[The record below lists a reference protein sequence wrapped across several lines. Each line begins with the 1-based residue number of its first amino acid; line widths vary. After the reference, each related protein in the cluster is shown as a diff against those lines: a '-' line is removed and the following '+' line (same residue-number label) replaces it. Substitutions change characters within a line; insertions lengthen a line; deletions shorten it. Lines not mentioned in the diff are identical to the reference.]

1 MAERLTDR
9 LVRGLPAPAA
19 GNKLTYDDVVA
30 GFAARTTAA
39 GAKAFTLDYRRK
51 ADGLKRRY
59 TIGSFPDWTT
69 QAAREEAKRLKREID
84 GGADPVGAQRANR
97 EAPTV
102 GDLIDRYESEQLP
115 RKRPS
120 TQHDYRSILRIHIRP
135 ALGKRKVAGL
145 VFADIDELHRAVTK
159 ASGPYR
165 ANRVIAV
172 LSKLCALAVQ
182 WHWRADNPCRGI
194 ERHVEDPRKR
204 YLTGDELERLSKAL
218 AEHDDKDAADI
229 FRLLLL
235 TGARRGEVLAARWAD
250 FDLQKG
256 VWTKP
261 GATTKRKTTH
271 VVPLSPAAM
280 QVIAGRK
287 QAESEFLFPGRHRA
301 GHRVEVKASWRRL
314 CRAAGISG
322 LRIHDLRH
330 SYASIAASSGV
341 SLHAIG
347 GLLGHTQAST
357 THRYAHLFDD
367 HLREATTRV
376 GAVIAG
382 GKSVGSTPEHSPEQ
396 GSPAVEVVPF
406 K

>member
-1 MAERLTDR
+1 VLA
-9 LVRGLPAPAA
+9 LV
-19 GNKLTYDDVVA
+19 
-30 GFAARTTAA
+30 
-39 GAKAFTLDYRRK
+39 
-51 ADGLKRRY
+51 
-59 TIGSFPDWTT
+59 
-69 QAAREEAKRLKREID
+69 
-84 GGADPVGAQRANR
+84 
-97 EAPTV
+97 
-102 GDLIDRYESEQLP
+102 
-115 RKRPS
+115 
-120 TQHDYRSILRIHIRP
+120 
-135 ALGKRKVAGL
+135 
-145 VFADIDELHRAVTK
+145 
-159 ASGPYR
+159 
-165 ANRVIAV
+165 
-172 LSKLCALAVQ
+172 SKLCALAVQ
-182 WHWRADNPCRGI
+182 WHWRTDNPCKGV
-194 ERHVEDPRKR
+194 ERNDEAKRKR
-204 YLTGDELERLSKAL
+204 YLTGPELERLTAAL
-218 AEHDDKDAADI
+218 TEHDDQDGADV

-235 TGARRGEVLAARWAD
+235 TGARRGEVLAAKWAD
-250 FDLQKG
+250 FDLQRG

-261 GATTKRKTTH
+261 GSTTKQKTTH

-280 QVIAGRK
+280 QIIAGRK
-287 QAESEFLFPGRHRA
+287 QAESEFLFPGRHGD

-314 CRAAGISG
+314 CRTAGISG